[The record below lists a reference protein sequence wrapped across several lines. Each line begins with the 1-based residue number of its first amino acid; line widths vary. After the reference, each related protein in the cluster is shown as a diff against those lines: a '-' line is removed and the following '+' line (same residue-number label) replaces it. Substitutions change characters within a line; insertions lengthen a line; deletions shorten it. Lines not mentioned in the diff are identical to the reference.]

1 MSINSNSVHNE
12 SSGYQTI
19 DLDQDSQLTS
29 SSTAGSASTVRSPYH
44 TNLNTTNSSST
55 HGPLITSP
63 NQQQTLTRAQEEEES
78 VRVRI
83 ELAKHTPWKQFL
95 THPTALC
102 LLVANFQ
109 YVRQFSIKFLFF
121 VFVYCSRVIIT
132 IAIIFTTLCVDL
144 FLILVCPHVFT
155 FFSGLDEFH
164 PHVRNALFLHRRVG
178 F

>member
-1 MSINSNSVHNE
+1 MSINNNSVHNE

-29 SSTAGSASTVRSPYH
+29 SSTAGSASTVRSPY
-44 TNLNTTNSSST
+44 LNTTNSSST

-132 IAIIFTTLCVDL
+132 IAIIFTTMCVDL
-144 FLILVCPHVFT
+144 FFLCLFPSSFCL
-155 FFSGLDEFH
+155 SGLDEFH
-164 PHVRNALFLHRRVG
+164 PHVRNALLLHRRVG